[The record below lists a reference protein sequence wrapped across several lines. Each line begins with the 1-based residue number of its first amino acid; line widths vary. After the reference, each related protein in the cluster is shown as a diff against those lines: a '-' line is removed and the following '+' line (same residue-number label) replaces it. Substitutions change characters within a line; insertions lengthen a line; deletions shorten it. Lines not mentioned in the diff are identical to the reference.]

1 MNEEGHRFDSGFDDK
16 ESFPVSPVPGGVS
29 LESALRD
36 FGPAA
41 IDDLI
46 VRLRA
51 LARLLDRAH
60 ARGAVHGTLHPSNVI
75 ITDTATSLVAGAA
88 PRAPYAAPEVLRG
101 ETATPA
107 ADQFGLAA
115 ITFEWLFAR
124 PVQGPAVRPVE
135 VRTMPGVDRGALSK
149 AFTIALAPEAGERFA
164 SCNAF
169 VDAVSAAVIPELPLL
184 AATEEA
190 TVEEVEIEDDDP
202 VGPFVPESVP
212 ESDPPIEH
220 RLSTDGDAV
229 RANADVFSRDSDV
242 DALQPLDAAA
252 APPFTGVDDV
262 NIVGSE
268 PNLPAARLD
277 LDDIEPP
284 MAAVAETH
292 PDPVPAWN
300 PTPVIST
307 SGESTGFGGM
317 ALILAALVGGIFGFA
332 GGYMAR
338 PRALQ
343 TGQAQTIVTPPAA
356 TESAKPPSP
365 SSDVAAKAPADSTP
379 VSPAPKTAPGTPA
392 PARPSAAPAATAPTP
407 AAPAAAAI
415 GSLLVRSTPSGA
427 SVSVDGAGKGVT
439 PLALRDLPA
448 GTRTITITH
457 PGYIAETRKV
467 QITDARPS
475 RSLEVRLSADAPTP
489 APRPSTPAT
498 LGKPATPS
506 KPAATTGT
514 LVVESRPTG
523 ASVSVNGR
531 DRGTTPLVID
541 DLSPGTYQVVL
552 SMTGYRNFA
561 TTARVVAGERVRAAA
576 SLTVVEQE

>member
-1 MNEEGHRFDSGFDDK
+1 MNEEGPRFDSGFDDD

-51 LARLLDRAH
+51 LARLLDHAH
-60 ARGAVHGTLHPSNVI
+60 ARGKVHGALHPSNVI
-75 ITDTATSLVAGAA
+75 IADTETSLVAGSM
-88 PRAPYAAPEVLRG
+88 PRPPYAAPEVLRG
-101 ETATPA
+101 EAATPA

-149 AFTIALAPEAGERFA
+149 AFTIALAPERGERFA

-169 VDAVSAAVIPELPLL
+169 ADAVSAAVIPELPLL
-184 AATEEA
+184 AATEEGQPM
-190 TVEEVEIEDDDP
+190 DP
-202 VGPFVPESVP
+202 QIP
-212 ESDPPIEH
+212 H
-220 RLSTDGDAV
+220 RLNTDSKPNAESEAEDEAVGEFVSESSLLPAGD
-229 RANADVFSRDSDV
+229 
-242 DALQPLDAAA
+242 
-252 APPFTGVDDV
+252 VDDV
-262 NIVGSE
+262 NMVESE
-268 PNLPAARLD
+268 PNLPPQSD
-277 LDDIEPP
+277 LDDYQPS
-284 MAAVAETH
+284 MAAAAMA

-300 PTPVIST
+300 PTPVLST
-307 SGESTGFGGM
+307 PRESAGFSGM
-317 ALILAALVGGIFGFA
+317 ALILAALVGGVFGFA

-343 TGQAQTIVTPPAA
+343 TGQAQTIAPPPAPA
-356 TESAKPPSP
+356 EGAKPAAPVSE
-365 SSDVAAKAPADSTP
+365 AAKIPAESTP
-379 VSPAPKTAPGTPA
+379 VSAPPKPA
-392 PARPSAAPAATAPTP
+392 AAPAASASG
-407 AAPAAAAI
+407 I
-415 GSLLVRSTPSGA
+415 GSLLVRSTPPGA

-448 GTRTITITH
+448 GTRTITISH

-475 RSLEVRLSADAPTP
+475 RSLEVRLSAEAQTP
-489 APRPSTPAT
+489 APRAGASSPPANAPAARTGTVAPRPGTPAT
-498 LGKPATPS
+498 LG

-514 LVVESRPTG
+514 LVVESRPTA
-523 ASVSVNGR
+523 ASVSINGR
-531 DRGTTPLVID
+531 DRGKTPLVID
-541 DLSPGTYQVVL
+541 DLAPGAYEVVFSL
-552 SMTGYRNFA
+552 TGYRNFA
-561 TTARVVAGERVRAAA
+561 TTVRVVAGERVRAAG
-576 SLTVVEQE
+576 SLTAVEQE